1 MSRFRGSVARLY
13 VTGSGS
19 LARTGFFA
27 RWGVVAWSLVV
38 LLGLWACGDEGTGP
52 GVPEG
57 EEVAVVLNSVDISL
71 TFFPVDSPGAPFTL
85 GLAPDGSPVTVAAR
99 GATAVV
105 PLGIAPAAAV
115 VDLVGRRVVRTV
127 ALSANSGATGVA
139 FVNDSVALVAN
150 SNLNTVTPLNVRSG
164 GRGVDIAVGGF
175 PQEVIAW
182 EDAVYVLNSELGPD
196 FRPARAGTVTV
207 LDARS
212 LAVRGRVELSG
223 FNPGGG
229 VVGPDG
235 RLYVVN
241 SGSFRQGNGS
251 LSVVDPR
258 TLREVEHHPGFGE
271 FPGSAAFGNDG
282 LLYVSS
288 WGYGI
293 AVWNP
298 GRRAFERGP
307 GNAVAP
313 GGIPSSSGLGFDGRG
328 RLYALK
334 PECRGPS
341 TVFRLDATF
350 AVEREI
356 PVGSCPIAIVFT
368 VLPAAR

>member
-1 MSRFRGSVARLY
+1 MSRFRRSLARLHL
-13 VTGSGS
+13 TRSGS
-19 LARTGFFA
+19 LACIGFPA
-27 RWGVVAWSLVV
+27 RAGVVAWSFVV
-38 LLGLWACGDEGTGP
+38 LLGLLACGDDGTGP
-52 GVPEG
+52 GAPEG
-57 EEVAVVLNSVDISL
+57 AELAVVLNSVDISL

-85 GLAPDGSPVTVAAR
+85 GLAPDGSPVTLAAR

-115 VDLVGRRVVRTV
+115 VDLAGRRVVRTV
-127 ALSANSGATGVA
+127 ALPANSGATGVA
-139 FVNDSVALVAN
+139 FVNDSIALVAN
-150 SNLNTVTPLNVRSG
+150 PNLNAVTPVNVRSG
-164 GRGVDIAVGGF
+164 GRGADIGVGGF
-175 PQEVIAW
+175 PQQVIAS
-182 EDAVYVLNSELGPD
+182 EDAAYVLNSELGPD
-196 FRPARAGTVTV
+196 FRPVRTGTVTV
-207 LDARS
+207 LDART

-229 VVGPDG
+229 AVGPDG

-241 SGSFRQGNGS
+241 SGSFGQGNGS

-258 TLREVEHHPGFGE
+258 TLREVEHYPGFGE
-271 FPGSAAFGNDG
+271 FPGAAAFGSDG

-341 TVFRLDATF
+341 TVFRLGAAF
-350 AVEREI
+350 AVEAEI